1 MKIGFLENSQGE
13 KSHTKLIHFIVAF
26 CIMVGWCIV
35 SGLQHRLVEIPLSL
49 VGLLGV
55 CMTGSGIK
63 QWVDK
68 LNPESKAK
76 VVEKVIGQPNQTPPK
91 EL

>member
-1 MKIGFLENSQGE
+1 MKPIGFLEDSNGE
-13 KSHTKLIHFIVAF
+13 RSHTKLIHFMVAF
-26 CIMVGWCIV
+26 AIMVGWCIV

-55 CMTGSGIK
+55 SMTGSGIK
-63 QWVDK
+63 QWVDRMD
-68 LNPESKAK
+68 PEKKKEIVSK
-76 VVEKVIGQPNQTPPK
+76 VK

>member
-1 MKIGFLENSQGE
+1 
-13 KSHTKLIHFIVAF
+13 
-26 CIMVGWCIV
+26 MVGWCIV

-55 CMTGSGIK
+55 SMTGFVIK
-63 QWVDK
+63 QWVDRMDPAK
-68 LNPESKAK
+68 KKEIIDKIIKAK
-76 VVEKVIGQPNQTPPK
+76 

>member
-1 MKIGFLENSQGE
+1 MKVGFLEDSKGE
-13 KSHTKLIHFIVAF
+13 KSHTKLIHFMVAF
-26 CIMVGWCIV
+26 CIMTGWTIV

-55 CMTGSGIK
+55 SMTGSGIK

-68 LNPESKAK
+68 LDPAK
-76 VVEKVIGQPNQTPPK
+76 KKEMVEKIIQAK

>member
-1 MKIGFLENSQGE
+1 MKVGFLEDSKGE
-13 KSHTKLIHFIVAF
+13 KSHTKLIHFMVAF

-55 CMTGSGIK
+55 SMTGSGIK
-63 QWVDK
+63 QWVDRIDPTK
-68 LNPESKAK
+68 K
-76 VVEKVIGQPNQTPPK
+76 K
-91 EL
+91 EIAENLIKNL